1 MEPYSAA
8 GKSVVRIRRKCL
20 GDHIVEKLSVLFG
33 VQLGPELAPVRPEE
47 VGQFATFH
55 VYSEQL
61 SGSVVGGD
69 SQLGDVRGGA
79 AGGVSGDLIS
89 QIQQYLDSLCV
100 TEAEDSSYDSDCDG
114 DDLSHQQVSR
124 TTSDTLGQEFAEYVS
139 SHTATADQSF
149 HQDRSPGYTQRVE
162 FALKLGYT
170 ERLVQ
175 AALQRLGPNPAQNE
189 LLAELIKLGS
199 QPGVKGT
206 TGEFIAGDGG
216 DSLLAASTEYGA
228 PGLLLVPPGP
238 GSGSS
243 VSASEESLR
252 PIVIDGSNV
261 AMSHGNKEVFSC
273 RGIRLCVDW
282 FKNRGHKDITVFV
295 PKWRKESARPDNP
308 VKDGEILNELEKE
321 RMLVFT
327 PSRLVGGKR
336 MVCYDDR
343 YILKLA
349 AENDGIVVSN
359 DNYRDLVQESSEFKK
374 VVEERVLMYSF
385 VNDRFMPPDDPLGR
399 SGPTLDNFLRVRK
412 GDPPPPCPYGKK
424 CTYGNKCKFY
434 HPERGSMPHKS
445 VTERLS
451 EYAARHLQARSA
463 ADVAGCSSSS
473 GGRNAIQGKSLSVPL
488 SNSSSETSPI
498 NEKRKPLCRTRS
510 NVPPETGSSSVGN
523 MFNMSQGDQQQ
534 HQHLQQNP
542 YMPTPN
548 RSNWD
553 ISPLSL
559 PPHSLVDSQIF
570 PKSHSIENISK
581 ETYTQ
586 LQHSY
591 SASLWNRQQQQQ
603 QQQAQSQQQKSESCE
618 PGLDPTVNLHR
629 KLQRQLTL
637 NPAGCDPRIYQ
648 MQRNVGH
655 QQQTPQHHSAVQ
667 LSPHRPLAPSLSGG
681 ARPNPAAA
689 QWELHQNV
697 TRIASAPDPS
707 RPWHTGPPP
716 ASSSEPHINLWPPPQ
731 NSASSGVIGPPQQQ
745 QPTTSQQ
752 QQQAHQQL
760 QDQRRRL
767 HYHLASIF
775 PEDQVQAVMQMYP
788 DETNPQKICAAILA
802 MFPKM

>member
-1 MEPYSAA
+1 
-8 GKSVVRIRRKCL
+8 
-20 GDHIVEKLSVLFG
+20 
-33 VQLGPELAPVRPEE
+33 
-47 VGQFATFH
+47 
-55 VYSEQL
+55 
-61 SGSVVGGD
+61 
-69 SQLGDVRGGA
+69 
-79 AGGVSGDLIS
+79 
-89 QIQQYLDSLCV
+89 
-100 TEAEDSSYDSDCDG
+100 
-114 DDLSHQQVSR
+114 
-124 TTSDTLGQEFAEYVS
+124 
-139 SHTATADQSF
+139 
-149 HQDRSPGYTQRVE
+149 QRVE

-199 QPGVKGT
+199 QPGAKGA
-206 TGEFIAGDGG
+206 GEFSVDGG
-216 DSLLAASTEYGA
+216 LSDPLMAAS
-228 PGLLLVPPGP
+228 
-238 GSGSS
+238 SD
-243 VSASEESLR
+243 ASEESLR

-399 SGPTLDNFLRVRK
+399 SGPTLDNFLRVQPRK

-451 EYAARHLQARSA
+451 EYAARHLQARSEGGA
-463 ADVAGCSSSS
+463 VGS
-473 GGRNAIQGKSLSVPL
+473 GRTVVQGKSLSVPL

-498 NEKRKPLCRTRS
+498 NDKRKALF
-510 NVPPETGSSSVGN
+510 E
-523 MFNMSQGDQQQ
+523 
-534 HQHLQQNP
+534 
-542 YMPTPN
+542 
-548 RSNWD
+548 
-553 ISPLSL
+553 LSDFV
-559 PPHSLVDSQIF
+559 VDPS
-570 PKSHSIENISK
+570 
-581 ETYTQ
+581 
-586 LQHSY
+586 
-591 SASLWNRQQQQQ
+591 
-603 QQQAQSQQQKSESCE
+603 
-618 PGLDPTVNLHR
+618 VNLHR

-648 MQRNVGH
+648 MQRNVAAIG
-655 QQQTPQHHSAVQ
+655 QQQQQQQQQGQQQ

-681 ARPNPAAA
+681 ARPNPAA
-689 QWELHQNV
+689 QWDLHQ
-697 TRIASAPDPS
+697 
-707 RPWHTGPPP
+707 
-716 ASSSEPHINLWPPPQ
+716 PPPQ
-731 NSASSGVIGPPQQQ
+731 
-745 QPTTSQQ
+745 TSQAAAA
-752 QQQAHQQL
+752 AHQQL
-760 QDQRRRL
+760 QQDQRRRL

-775 PEDQVQAVMQMYP
+775 PEEQVQTVLQMYP